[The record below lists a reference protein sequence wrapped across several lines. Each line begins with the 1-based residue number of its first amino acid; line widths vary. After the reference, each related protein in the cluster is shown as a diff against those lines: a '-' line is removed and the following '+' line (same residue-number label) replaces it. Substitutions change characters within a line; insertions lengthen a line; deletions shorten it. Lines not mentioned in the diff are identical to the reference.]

1 MSSIPTERKR
11 VNVVTHADRHYIG
24 DNLQRGDYVRIV
36 PDLEDTCRECDY
48 EIGIDYEMHDYE
60 GRWWWVDRV
69 CAKDAWKLPCGCRVF
84 EIDEWFFSTCMIDAA
99 DISKPPEPSWE
110 L

>member
-1 MSSIPTERKR
+1 MTKR
-11 VNVVTHADRHYIG
+11 IRIDLEPVGAREFVADII
-24 DNLQRGDYVRIV
+24 QRGDYVRIA
-36 PDLEDTCRECDY
+36 PDFHNNCTECDY

-69 CAKDAWKLPCGCRVF
+69 CDKDAWSQLPCGCRVF
-84 EIDEWFFSTCMIDAA
+84 EIDEWFFSTCWIDA
-99 DISKPPEPSWE
+99 IEVIKPAEPAWE